1 MMERRID
8 DMVAELRR
16 RHPWMD
22 METAQRIADDD
33 VRAEMDEDRDD
44 EDRDDPFPEKGGKGH
59 GGGVLIVFG
68 KGRKAPE
75 SDDRDPFPED

>member
-33 VRAEMDEDRDD
+33 VRAEMDEERDD
-44 EDRDDPFPEKGGKGH
+44 EDRDDPFPE
-59 GGGVLIVFG
+59 
-68 KGRKAPE
+68 
-75 SDDRDPFPED
+75 D